1 MYKERFF
8 SEQIKE
14 NIKRRK
20 SGQEL
25 LESTEQNQLTI
36 DILSEGRSNYIF
48 QDCKKSKKY
57 LNFSEKIKN
66 KNTNKKIHITNQ
78 NKKDKS
84 FSKKNRINFTF
95 AIYLIKY
102 IIINY
107 LVINALAFNNYHFFK
122 LNFQKIKLRIKKS
135 GKHMKIY
142 HEYSGLPQPQYVY
155 INGRRYTPSNYM
167 DLTASD
173 NFIEIIWPDNFNL
186 LTRLFCNSEMDE
198 IDLSDFDTSQVVIMQ
213 EMLSDCQSL
222 TSFVMSKYGTKNLK
236 YLTWLFQGCLS
247 LTSLDLTDFDM
258 SNVEQMGRMF
268 YECTKLQT
276 INLNNF
282 NGNKLTDYND
292 IFYKVPD
299 NVIVCIQDIPNNRK
313 LLDLLQNKPG
323 FIKGSVYNYV
333 CINYIDED
341 IENTY
346 NGSYFENCINGYL
359 GSNYSDDK
367 YKCEII
373 KSACQGRISCS
384 VCNNNYNYYQK
395 EDDYSN
401 NNDYI
406 NCYKYI
412 KGYYLDKEDFLFKKC
427 YFTCED
433 CETNGNHTNH
443 NCLKCNSNY
452 SFALNLTKNGYTNC
466 YQNCS
471 YYYYFDD
478 NNNFYCTNDF
488 SCPNGFNKLIPD
500 KGKCVDK
507 CYNDNIFNNI
517 YQYEF
522 RNTCYKECPDKYSK
536 IMYDNHCSCNEDK
549 IFKIIKQQCTNG
561 CKLHEIV
568 KNLCIFENLNL
579 TNNEYLDIILKYIEK
594 GLLHS
599 EYNITNLDNGEYDI
613 MKLENIIIELT
624 TLENQ
629 KKKY

>member
-1 MYKERFF
+1 
-8 SEQIKE
+8 
-14 NIKRRK
+14 
-20 SGQEL
+20 
-25 LESTEQNQLTI
+25 
-36 DILSEGRSNYIF
+36 
-48 QDCKKSKKY
+48 
-57 LNFSEKIKN
+57 
-66 KNTNKKIHITNQ
+66 
-78 NKKDKS
+78 
-84 FSKKNRINFTF
+84 
-95 AIYLIKY
+95 
-102 IIINY
+102 
-107 LVINALAFNNYHFFK
+107 
-122 LNFQKIKLRIKKS
+122 
-135 GKHMKIY
+135 
-142 HEYSGLPQPQYVY
+142 
-155 INGRRYTPSNYM
+155 
-167 DLTASD
+167 
-173 NFIEIIWPDNFNL
+173 
-186 LTRLFCNSEMDE
+186 
-198 IDLSDFDTSQVVIMQ
+198 
-213 EMLSDCQSL
+213 
-222 TSFVMSKYGTKNLK
+222 MSKYGTKNLK
-236 YLTWLFQGCLS
+236 YLTWLFQGCSS

-258 SNVEQMGRMF
+258 SSVTQMGHMF
-268 YECTKLQT
+268 YGCTKLQT

-282 NGNKLTDYND
+282 NGNKLMYYTD

-323 FIKGSVYNYV
+323 FIKDNVYNYV
-333 CINYIDED
+333 CINYLDKD
-341 IENTY
+341 IENMY
-346 NGSYFENCINGYL
+346 NRSYFENCINGYL

-427 YFTCED
+427 YFTCEE
-433 CETNGNHTNH
+433 CEINGNHTNH

-452 SFALNLTKNGYTNC
+452 SFALNLTKNSYTNC

-536 IMYDNHCSCNEDK
+536 IMNDNHCSCNEDK

-568 KNLCIFENLNL
+568 NDLCIFENLNL

-594 GLLHS
+594 GLLNS

-629 KKKY
+629 KKNIDNNTTAIALGKCEDRLKGT